1 MTTTNLPAAPDE
13 ITRLVAERVQLEHE
27 IAPLQA
33 RLDEIN
39 KRLRNDV
46 EPGKWAAGAFDLV
59 VSTSKRFD
67 KKAFEKAFPAA
78 NHPEFYETREVTEL
92 VKDRISKAV
101 QDQYTTAYDNRVT
114 IR

>member
-1 MTTTNLPAAPDE
+1 MTTNNPPAAPDE
-13 ITRLVAERVQLEHE
+13 ITHLVAERVQLEHE

-33 RLDEIN
+33 RLDEVN

-46 EPGKWAAGAFDLV
+46 EPGKYTAGAFDLV

-78 NHPEFYETREVTEL
+78 NHPELYETREVTEL

-101 QDQYTTAYDNRVT
+101 QDQYTTVYDNRVT
-114 IR
+114 IH